1 MIEKLTSKK
10 LGKLKSQYYNLLQCF
25 FGTLKPSHVTTLHV
39 WFLPDYRIIKASP
52 ELCLLRILRI
62 FPLSTLP
69 LCLLL
74 ASNCCITTDAKPT
87 SPLSRMALISSAL
100 LKYSIYFR
108 VIASL
113 IFGFFSYYKWVLKNS
128 NAFI

>member
-10 LGKLKSQYYNLLQCF
+10 LGKLKRQYYSLLQCL
-25 FGTLKPSHVTTLHV
+25 FGTLKPNHVTTLHV
-39 WFLPDYRIIKASP
+39 WFLPDYHIIKASP

-69 LCLLL
+69 FCLLL

-87 SPLSRMALISSAL
+87 SLLSRMALISSAL

-113 IFGFFSYYKWVLKNS
+113 IFGFFSYYKWVLKYS